1 MAATGFDQTAAM
13 KAICAHVG
21 AASMQAMNQAQAD
34 EAEGFMRAAVERANE
49 EPTPVDVDPE
59 TGEVMADEDIEF

>member
-1 MAATGFDQTAAM
+1 
-13 KAICAHVG
+13 
-21 AASMQAMNQAQAD
+21 MQAMDQAQAD
-34 EAEGFMRAAVERANE
+34 EAEGFMRAAVERASE